1 MQPSPGDSDDGD
13 LPDDRKR
20 CQAPTGMTRLTFNTG
35 GGLVMHP
42 VWSPD
47 GPALRDGGAPA
58 WVAGGAVD
66 TYPAG
71 LAVAYLY
78 KLSLVQH
85 CL

>member
-1 MQPSPGDSDDGD
+1 
-13 LPDDRKR
+13 
-20 CQAPTGMTRLTFNTG
+20 
-35 GGLVMHP
+35 MHP

-47 GPALRDGGAPA
+47 GPALTDGGAPA